1 MKESK
6 AEVAAMGITVVSI
19 LGCVVEVMLYLAIF
33 FLHKVASELGTLFMF
48 NNLLGFGIY
57 ILLFLGLDSRS
68 VKKMT
73 PALFFIPLDFL
84 FRVCRY
90 SYAAR
95 LGVELEPVGVAS
107 AVVGF
112 LLAFCA
118 NIPLWFLVSKLR
130 NQYLEMIDREKRRT
144 IPLNDLPTF

>member
-6 AEVAAMGITVVSI
+6 TEGVAMGITMVSI
-19 LGCVVEVMLYLAIF
+19 LGCVVEVMLYLPI
-33 FLHKVASELGTLFMF
+33 
-48 NNLLGFGIY
+48 
-57 ILLFLGLDSRS
+57 FLGLDSRS

-118 NIPLWFLVSKLR
+118 NIPLWFLVSKL
-130 NQYLEMIDREKRRT
+130 
-144 IPLNDLPTF
+144 